1 MIKHIF
7 PILLFFAL
15 CSCSQYYK
23 FDELY
28 DKGEFLKAY
37 HLLDNINDKNSIH
50 YQRRL
55 FRVVIKLSLDGDRD
69 FMDLL
74 RSMVKGSPVEDVN
87 SYYLFGLTYLNFLD
101 ARDTP
106 QYQSVIS
113 NLQDLQ
119 KVPEEFKVYGYKLRG
134 ISLYKLGNYNEAI
147 NDLNSSYK
155 ILPFIDDLYFIGKCY
170 YGLQDY
176 KTSYDYFNRV
186 SSGTQDL
193 FFRGLANFEMGEIDF
208 YETNY
213 LEALSK
219 YIESVNFYSRNAVC
233 TYKIAKCLE
242 KLKYNR
248 LSPEFYKTSLR
259 ITNDYASAWFFL
271 NIN

>member
-1 MIKHIF
+1 M
-7 PILLFFAL
+7 
-15 CSCSQYYK
+15 
-23 FDELY
+23 
-28 DKGEFLKAY
+28 
-37 HLLDNINDKNSIH
+37 
-50 YQRRL
+50 
-55 FRVVIKLSLDGDRD
+55 IKLSLDGDRD
-69 FMDLL
+69 FIEML
-74 RSMVKGSPVEDVN
+74 RSMTKGTPSDDVI
-87 SYYLFGLTYLNFLD
+87 SYFIFGSAYVDFLD
-101 ARDTP
+101 AKDTP
-106 QYQSVIS
+106 QYQSVVS

-119 KVPEEFKVYGYKLRG
+119 KVPGEFVVYAYKLRG
-134 ISLYKLGNYNEAI
+134 ISCYKLGSYTEAI

-155 ILPFIDDLYFIGKCY
+155 IMPYMDDLYFIGKCY

-186 SSGTQDL
+186 SSGTQNL

-213 LEALSK
+213 SEALSK
-219 YIESVNFYSRNAVC
+219 YVDSVNFYSKNAVC

-248 LSPEFYKTSLR
+248 LSPKFYKTSLR